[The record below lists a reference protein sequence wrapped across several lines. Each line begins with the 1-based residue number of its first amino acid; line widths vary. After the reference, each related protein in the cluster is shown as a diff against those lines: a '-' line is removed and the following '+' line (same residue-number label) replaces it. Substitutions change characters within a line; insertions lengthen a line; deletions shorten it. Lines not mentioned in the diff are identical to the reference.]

1 MPWQNQPNPPGK
13 ILILKKK
20 KIDIEFFTRNHTM
33 NIFYYFLF
41 FISIHGSNDRQAL
54 ASTFHG

>member
-1 MPWQNQPNPPGK
+1 MTESTKSTRQNSD
-13 ILILKKK
+13 LKKK